1 MTPETPTLW
10 ETLSGAK
17 EQIALLL
24 FSGVGGAFF
33 RAVLAP
39 EQAWRRRI
47 VQGIAGALSAVF
59 LGGVLGHIIDAITGA
74 GILSYSAAGFLMGSG
89 GEVAVKSIQDRFMVP
104 K

>member
-1 MTPETPTLW
+1 MPIENPTIW
-10 ETLSGAK
+10 ESLDGAK
-17 EQIALLL
+17 DQIALLL

-39 EQAWRRRI
+39 EQHWKRRV

-59 LGGVLGHIIDAITGA
+59 LGGVLGHIINSITGA

-89 GEVAVKSIQDRFMVP
+89 GEVAVKAIQDRFMV
-104 K
+104 KT